1 MDFTAQEHHK
11 TNQFMSLNIH
21 SKTYKKCKNQP
32 KIAII
37 YSHTIY
43 LTPMLAI
50 KATVLIREALLTVS
64 SNYNNVPAMQKK
76 L

>member
-1 MDFTAQEHHK
+1 
-11 TNQFMSLNIH
+11 
-21 SKTYKKCKNQP
+21 
-32 KIAII
+32 
-37 YSHTIY
+37 
-43 LTPMLAI
+43 MLAI